1 MIVRLPS
8 SKFVTFAPP
17 TFFISSFCFATDAQT
32 PNYILRIT
40 DVPPRHKRAAM
51 PSTISYPVRKRY
63 TLQWLIN
70 ADPAE
75 LNMIPN
81 NMDAAFMTGS
91 RKPKPSDLILHYNC
105 GAAAVRQWGHGLEFF
120 KNRANPPRPSTPV
133 PAPMGAS
140 KTVHDRTSA
149 IGKRGKP
156 CVLVEFA
163 RENHRWK
170 IGGTGIMG

>member
-1 MIVRLPS
+1 
-8 SKFVTFAPP
+8 
-17 TFFISSFCFATDAQT
+17 
-32 PNYILRIT
+32 
-40 DVPPRHKRAAM
+40 M

-70 ADPAE
+70 ADSAE

-81 NMDAAFMTGS
+81 KMDAAFMTGS
-91 RKPKPSDLILHYNC
+91 RKPKPSDLILHYNY
-105 GAAAVRQWGHGLEFF
+105 GAAAVKQWGHGLEFF

-149 IGKRGKP
+149 IGKRGKLP
-156 CVLVEFA
+156 RTRGVCAGKTTAGKSEEQELWDEDDVMLFCWANTPAAKERHRKKVQETNQRIDA
-163 RENHRWK
+163 WRENVPQ
-170 IGGTGIMG
+170 GLA